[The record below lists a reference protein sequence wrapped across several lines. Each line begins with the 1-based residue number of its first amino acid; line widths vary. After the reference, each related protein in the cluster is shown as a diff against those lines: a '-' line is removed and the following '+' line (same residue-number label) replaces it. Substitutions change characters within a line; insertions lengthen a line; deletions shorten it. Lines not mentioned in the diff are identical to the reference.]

1 MSWKDCNKLQRAAI
15 FWAYTKGWRVKT
27 QIWPYDQN
35 DLHTVRVTLVAKHRI
50 RDFS

>member
-27 QIWPYDQN
+27 QIFPAGD
-35 DLHTVRVTLVAKHRI
+35 DLHTVRVTLFAKHRI